1 MRDIAV
7 HVRYGLV
14 RLWRSP
20 VALFFTLAFPLGF
33 YLLFASLLPSEAI
46 QGLTANILLFSVVTG
61 SYTALAINTVE
72 DREEGVLKRLRGTPL
87 RPWRYLVAQ
96 SLVSVVLAFVAAL
109 LIMAIGFVAFGL
121 ELEPRLLP
129 GAALILLL
137 GTATLCLLGLAT
149 TVIIPGVEAASGV
162 TNAVVFPL
170 LFASGIFI
178 PLEQMPGWLTRVAA
192 FFPLLPLGRALRAMF
207 DPTNAAPLAW
217 TDLGLVTLWGLGGL
231 VLAARFFR
239 WQPRVAGGGGRR
251 RRRAAPSSP

>member
-1 MRDIAV
+1 MRAIAV
-7 HVRYGLV
+7 HTRYGLV
-14 RLWRSP
+14 RLVRSP

-33 YLLFASLLPSEAI
+33 YLLFASLLPDEAI

-72 DREEGVLKRLRGTPL
+72 DREDGVLKRLRGTPL
-87 RPWRYLVAQ
+87 APWRYLVSQ
-96 SLVSVVLAFVAAL
+96 TLVSVVLAAVAAVML
-109 LIMAIGFVAFGL
+109 VVLGIAAFGL

-129 GAALILLL
+129 AAALIVLL

-170 LFASGIFI
+170 LFASGIFF

-192 FFPLLPLGRALRAMF
+192 LFPLLPLGRALRATF
-207 DPTNAAPLAW
+207 DPGSGEVVAW
-217 TDLGLVTLWGLGGL
+217 TDLGLVALWALAGLL
-231 VLAARFFR
+231 LAARFFR
-239 WQPRVAGGGGRR
+239 WQPRTAGGRPRR
-251 RRRAAPSSP
+251 RRPRGPA